1 MQMVRAERR
10 RRGGSPVIDY
20 PLVQNGVQDWAA
32 EAVRERPDLESLV
45 NGEAHY
51 DRIV

>member
-1 MQMVRAERR
+1 MMQGKRR
-10 RRGGSPVIDY
+10 CQGGSPVIDH

-32 EAVRERPDLESLV
+32 EAARESPNLESLV